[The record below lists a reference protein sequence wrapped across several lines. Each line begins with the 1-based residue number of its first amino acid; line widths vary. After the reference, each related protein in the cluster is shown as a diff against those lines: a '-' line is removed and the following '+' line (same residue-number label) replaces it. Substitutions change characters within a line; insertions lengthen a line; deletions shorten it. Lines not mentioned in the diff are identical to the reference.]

1 MDARM
6 AIGSSDRSGEV
17 ILQSKKI
24 DGWGVEYQIVDN
36 GCGMDKET
44 VDKIFQRFFSTKGT
58 KGSGLGLM
66 ISKK

>member
-44 VDKIFQRFFSTKGT
+44 VDNIFQRFFSTKGT